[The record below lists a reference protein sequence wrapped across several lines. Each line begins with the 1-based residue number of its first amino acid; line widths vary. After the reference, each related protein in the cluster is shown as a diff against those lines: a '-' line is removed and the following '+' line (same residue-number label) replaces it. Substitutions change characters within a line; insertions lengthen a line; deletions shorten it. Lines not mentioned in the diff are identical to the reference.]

1 MYIHYEK
8 KNWSAL
14 FKPGWQK
21 FGKYSYF
28 PGHWEILYLPG
39 IIGISQEIKY
49 NYILHTF
56 NHIFWNVDSSTPC

>member
-1 MYIHYEK
+1 MK
-8 KNWSAL
+8 KKIDLHSLNQL
-14 FKPGWQK
+14 GWQK

-39 IIGISQEIKY
+39 IIGISQEIKN